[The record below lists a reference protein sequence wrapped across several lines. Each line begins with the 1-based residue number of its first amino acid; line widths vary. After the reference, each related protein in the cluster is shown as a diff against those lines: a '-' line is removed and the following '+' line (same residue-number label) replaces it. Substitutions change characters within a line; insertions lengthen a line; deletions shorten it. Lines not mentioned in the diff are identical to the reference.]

1 MITGCRTIFQPL
13 DGAGVAAGMCVH
25 TSGENIVDN
34 GDLGR
39 DSLGMIRGQ
48 AGSSGNPS
56 QDPPRVIFCSSQWD
70 APAKIGPDLV
80 KDMLFT
86 GSTAAT
92 TTTMRYIR

>member
-1 MITGCRTIFQPL
+1 
-13 DGAGVAAGMCVH
+13 MCVH

-39 DSLGMIRGQ
+39 DSVGMIGGQ
-48 AGSSGNPS
+48 TGSSSSPS
-56 QDPPRVIFCSSQWD
+56 QDPPRVIFCS
-70 APAKIGPDLV
+70 APRHAHPQICSDLV
-80 KDMLFT
+80 KDTLFT

>member
-1 MITGCRTIFQPL
+1 
-13 DGAGVAAGMCVH
+13 MCVH

-34 GDLGR
+34 GDLGP
-39 DSLGMIRGQ
+39 DGLGMIRGQ

-56 QDPPRVIFCSSQWD
+56 QDPPRVIFCSALRYAHRQ
-70 APAKIGPDLV
+70 IGPDLV
-80 KDMLFT
+80 KDTLFT